1 MKSIK
6 KSNVI
11 PNNKITAIIISLIL
25 PVLIIVLWVVGSN
38 KTWFNQSIIPT
49 PHKINIQ
56 FTKVIEDGSLIK
68 HITVSFIRVIYGYA
82 IGALAGVAL
91 GILIGLFSRLN
102 QAFIL
107 LIGILR
113 PIPPIA
119 CIPLFI
125 LALGIG
131 EDSKIALI
139 FVGAFWPCL
148 LNTITGIQQ
157 ADSKLIEVA
166 EIFGKGKLVIL
177 KDIILPSA
185 LPSIFTGLRL
195 GISTA
200 WSCVVAAEM
209 IASSVGVGYLI
220 MYAREMSK
228 PALLFI
234 GIFAIGIIGLLID
247 LLMQFLQDK
256 IIYWES
262 NRGGKNGIRS

>member
-1 MKSIK
+1 MKQRK
-6 KSNVI
+6 KQKEKTKYEKLNQLLLSV
-11 PNNKITAIIISLIL
+11 IL
-25 PVLIIVLWVVGSN
+25 PILVIILWYVGSSRR
-38 KTWFNQSIIPT
+38 WFNPSIIPT
-49 PHKINIQ
+49 PHKIKVQ
-56 FTKVIEDGSLIK
+56 FVKIVSDGSLWK
-68 HITVSFIRVIYGYA
+68 HILTSFQRVIYGYL
-82 IGALAGVAL
+82 IGAVAGIGL
-91 GILIGLFSRLN
+91 GIAIGLFSKVN

-131 EDSKIALI
+131 EPSKIALI
-139 FVGAFWPCL
+139 VVGAFWPCL
-148 LNTITGIQQ
+148 LNTISGIQQ
-157 ADSKLIEVA
+157 TNKKLVEVA
-166 EIFGKGKLVIL
+166 EIFGKSKLVIL
-177 KDIILPSA
+177 KDIVLPSA

-209 IASSVGVGYLI
+209 IASSVGIGYLI

-234 GIFAIGIIGLLID
+234 GILAIGVVGLILD
-247 LLMQFLQDK
+247 LLMQYLQHV
-256 IIYWES
+256 IIYWEREKS
-262 NRGGKNGIRS
+262 GGK

>member
-1 MKSIK
+1 MKLA
-6 KSNVI
+6 
-11 PNNKITAIIISLIL
+11 NNKRIPDNRITAVIISIIL
-25 PVLIIVLWVVGSN
+25 PVLIIALWIVGSDN
-38 KTWFNQSIIPT
+38 NWFNQSIIPT
-49 PHKINIQ
+49 PHKINFQ
-56 FTKVIEDGSLIK
+56 FSKVIEDGSLLK
-68 HITVSFIRVIYGYA
+68 HITVSFIRVIYGYI
-82 IGALAGVAL
+82 IGALAGVLL
-91 GILIGLFSRLN
+91 GILVGLFSKLD

-139 FVGAFWPCL
+139 FIGAFWPCL
-148 LNTITGIQQ
+148 LNTITGIKQ

-166 EIFGKGKLVIL
+166 KVLGKGKFIIL

-234 GIFAIGIIGLLID
+234 GIIAIGIIGLLID
-247 LLMQFLQDK
+247 LFMQFLQDK
-256 IIYWES
+256 IIFWELS
-262 NRGGKNGIRS
+262 RGGKNGT